1 MVANCYMN
9 VVYCYKLL
17 KLQDTMRWLYM
28 KQDLFKRALKL
39 YGRCVLATVM
49 GTFMYLSVGIIA
61 LAISPG
67 SEATAAESFLTNLI
81 ALIIQGF
88 LTLTIIYA
96 EMWKQ
101 GDKDGG
107 PVMFGGAEGD
117 PHLGLKAGLLAVVPT
132 VVAFVGLVAEK
143 LIGFW
148 PQYAMFYRFS
158 NFALYPVIA
167 WTMGNGDVPA
177 AEVSWLGIVLSLIP
191 AVVIVLT
198 SWGSYYIGYRQFT
211 FAQKLM
217 YKSNRNSKNK
227 LR

>member
-1 MVANCYMN
+1 
-9 VVYCYKLL
+9 
-17 KLQDTMRWLYM
+17 M
-28 KQDLFKRALKL
+28 KNDLIKRAAKL

-49 GTFMYLSVGIIA
+49 GTFMYFSVGIIM

-67 SEATAAESFLTNLI
+67 SEATASESFLTNFL

-88 LTLTIIYA
+88 LCLTIVYA

-117 PHLGLKAGLLAVVPT
+117 PHLGLKVGLIAIIPSLLAFVV
-132 VVAFVGLVAEK
+132 LLAEK
-143 LIGFW
+143 FIGFW
-148 PQYAMFYRFS
+148 PQYVMVYRAA
-158 NFALYPVIA
+158 NFALYPIIA
-167 WTMGNGDVPA
+167 WSMGTVWSVPA
-177 AEVSWLGIVLSLIP
+177 SDISLVGIFLSLIP
-191 AVVIVLT
+191 TLVILLV

-217 YKSNRNSKNK
+217 YKNKSSKKRN

>member
-1 MVANCYMN
+1 MKND
-9 VVYCYKLL
+9 LL
-17 KLQDTMRWLYM
+17 
-28 KQDLFKRALKL
+28 KRALRL
-39 YGRCVLATVM
+39 YGRCVLATVL
-49 GTFMYLSVGIIA
+49 GTFMYFSVGIIA

-67 SEATAAESFLTNLI
+67 SEATAGESFLTNLV

-88 LTLTIIYA
+88 LCLTIVYA

-107 PVMFGGAEGD
+107 PVMFGGAAGD
-117 PHLGLKAGLLAVVPT
+117 PHLGLKVGLLSIVPML
-132 VVAFVGLVAEK
+132 VAFAVLVAEK

-148 PQYAMFYRFS
+148 PQYIMVYRAA

-167 WTMGNGDVPA
+167 WTMGTVWSVPA
-177 AEVSWLGIVLSLIP
+177 ADISWPGIVLSLIP
-191 AVVIVLT
+191 AVVIVLA

-217 YKSNRNSKNK
+217 YKNNNRKNK